1 MDEGYVQKGG
11 YDGKGTVLLT
21 VEHED
26 SRNQVAWARQREK
39 SRVFYLALGHDDQSW
54 SNPGFREILQRGI
67 AWTAEE
73 TAP

>member
-1 MDEGYVQKGG
+1 MDEGYVLKGD
-11 YDGKGTVLLT
+11 YDGRGAVLLT

-26 SRNQVAWARQREK
+26 SMDQVAWARQHEK
-39 SRVFYLALGHDDQSW
+39 SRVFCLALGHDDQSW

-67 AWTAEE
+67 AWTAGE